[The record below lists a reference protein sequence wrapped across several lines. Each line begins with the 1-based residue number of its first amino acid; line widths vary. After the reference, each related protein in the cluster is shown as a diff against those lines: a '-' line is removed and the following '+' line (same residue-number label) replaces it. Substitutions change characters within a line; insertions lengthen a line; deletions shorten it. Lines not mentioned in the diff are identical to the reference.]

1 MAGHDRATDLFLDLT
16 PERVLDAVEVAGLR
30 CNPICYPLN
39 SFENRV
45 YEIEL
50 EDETRMVAKFYRPG
64 RWTEAQIREEHQF
77 LADLAE
83 DEIPV
88 VPVRPFPDGDTLH
101 EIDGIY
107 YCLFDR
113 FGGRAPDEISAEH
126 AERLGMMLAR
136 IHNTGERR
144 RASERIRL
152 VPDEYAR
159 EDLAFLLANDIVP
172 SHLRERYRRAASA
185 ICDIADQRLR
195 GVPLQRIH
203 GDFHLGNLL
212 LRPDTPR
219 EHPNQTTMSTGI
231 FHALDFD
238 DFMVG
243 PPVQDVWLLLPGR
256 DAYTRRIRE
265 VFLEAYEQLRTFD
278 RRTLPL
284 VEPLRGLRLVH
295 YAAWLA
301 RRWHDPVFP
310 QTWPHFGTEAYW
322 TQETADLEDLLAY
335 IHKEEAEAEAL
346 AAGREPG
353 TAGGDGQEELTNKDF
368 FWDWEEK

>member
-1 MAGHDRATDLFLDLT
+1 
-16 PERVLDAVEVAGLR
+16 VEAAGLR

-50 EDETRMVAKFYRPG
+50 EDDTRIVSKFYRPG

-88 VPVRPFPDGDTLH
+88 VPVRPFPDGDTLR

-107 YCLFDR
+107 YCLYDR
-113 FGGRAPDEISAEH
+113 FGGRAPDEITAEH

-136 IHNTGERR
+136 IHITGERR
-144 RASERIRL
+144 QATERMRL

-159 EDLAFLLANDIVP
+159 EDLAWLEANDVLP
-172 SHLRERYRRAASA
+172 SHLHDRYHRAASA
-185 ICDIADQRLR
+185 LCDAAEQRLR

-203 GDFHLGNLL
+203 GDFHVGNLL
-212 LRPDTPR
+212 LRPDSPR
-219 EHPNQTTMSTGI
+219 EHPNHTTMGTGI

-243 PPVQDVWLLLPGR
+243 PAVQDVWLLMPGR
-256 DAYTRRIRE
+256 DAHTRRVRE
-265 VFLEAYEQLRTFD
+265 VFLEAYEQLRTFA
-278 RRTLPL
+278 RRTLAL
-284 VEPLRGLRLVH
+284 VEPLRGLRLIN

-301 RRWHDPVFP
+301 KRWHDPVFP
-310 QTWPHFGTEAYW
+310 QTWPHFGTENYW
-322 TQETADLEDLLAY
+322 AQETADLEDLLAY
-335 IHKEEAEAEAL
+335 IRKEQEEAEAA
-346 AAGREPG
+346 AAGEEGGLGRAREG
-353 TAGGDGQEELTNKDF
+353 EEELTNKDF